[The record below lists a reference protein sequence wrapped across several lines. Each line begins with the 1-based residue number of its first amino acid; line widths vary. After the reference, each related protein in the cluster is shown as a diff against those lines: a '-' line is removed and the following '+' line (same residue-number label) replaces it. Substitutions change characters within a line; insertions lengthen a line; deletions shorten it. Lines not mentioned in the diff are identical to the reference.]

1 MTETL
6 NPNSGDETGAVA
18 PVRLSIPF
26 QLGFGV
32 GQVGGSILAN
42 TPALILLFFMTDIL
56 AIPPALAGLAVFIPK
71 AWVIVFDPVM
81 GRVSDHTQCRWGR
94 RRPYILAGAL
104 GCGLG
109 FYFLFDVPAFD
120 TVAARATYMTVMFT
134 LVSTAFSIFS
144 VPYLAN
150 AGELAPSYKG
160 RTTIMAYRIV
170 FQSIGILIGIGMIKY
185 LVEWGGGGLAGYT
198 FMGAVL
204 GTVCMLTM
212 LSPFFV
218 TRHMTTET
226 VSASTVPLSV
236 QVRTAFKNKPYM
248 ILATATILYWVAASC
263 VYAGLPYIFDY
274 TILGSAGLLF
284 DMALYMALAGFV
296 AIPCWTWLAGRIGKK
311 PTYYISMLAYCVVM
325 LSWLTAAPDQD
336 LHVIGRGIFVGLT
349 NTGLLMTAVAMLP
362 DTIEYD
368 HIQTGMRR
376 EGIFSGF
383 WMAIEKAGNAMG
395 ALVVGVVL
403 SLMGFVE
410 STGGVRVEQT
420 ESALTGI
427 LIAFAA
433 IPVALMLISLLILR
447 WYRLDEQALRH
458 MKAAAVTKSDNIP
471 GIIDSA

>member
-1 MTETL
+1 
-6 NPNSGDETGAVA
+6 
-18 PVRLSIPF
+18 
-26 QLGFGV
+26 
-32 GQVGGSILAN
+32 
-42 TPALILLFFMTDIL
+42 MTDIL

-81 GRVSDHTQCRWGR
+81 GRISDHTQSRWGR
-94 RRPYILAGAL
+94 RRPFILAGAL
-104 GCGLG
+104 GCGVG

-120 TVAARATYMTVMFT
+120 TVAARAIYMTVMFT
-134 LVSTAFSIFS
+134 LVSTAFSVFS

-150 AGELAPSYKG
+150 AGELAPTYRG

-204 GTVCMLTM
+204 SVICMLTM

-218 TRHMTTET
+218 TRRRPIET
-226 VSASTVPLSV
+226 VSAPTASLNV
-236 QVRTAFKNKPYM
+236 QVRTAIKNKPYM

-263 VYAGLPYIFDY
+263 VYAGLPYVFDY

-325 LSWLTAAPDQD
+325 LSWLTAEPGQD
-336 LHVIGRGIFVGLT
+336 LHVIGRVILVGLT
-349 NTGLLMTAVAMLP
+349 NTGLLMTAVAKLP

-383 WMAIEKAGNAMG
+383 WMAIEKAGNALG
-395 ALVVGVVL
+395 ALVVGIIL

-410 STGGVRVEQT
+410 SSGGVRVEQS
-420 ESALTGI
+420 ESALNGI
-427 LIAFAA
+427 LIAFAVV
-433 IPVALMLISLLILR
+433 PVGLMLTSLFILR
-447 WYRLDEQALRH
+447 WYRLDEESLQQ
-458 MKAAAVTKSDNIP
+458 MKARGSVSQSP
-471 GIIDSA
+471 Q